1 MLQTAVNQQRA
12 RWGGKFSV
20 SAHRATQAQVARFIR
35 RNTDGVIAENYGK
48 TRPPGDLR
56 VALFPS
62 KHSRVRIPS
71 PALTAKKRGTPGL
84 RLGGQ
89 HWKCILALK
98 GQRTRSGPFAY
109 THPAHPIARC
119 PGAFLSLIKTGI
131 ACQTRAGAARA
142 QPHTYNRR
150 PPLLEPAAQYHPN
163 HSANSYSTCG
173 GTAGESQ
180 SRRSRGSGTCLLN
193 RGPPGW

>member
-1 MLQTAVNQQRA
+1 LATAFGRILLSQFGYWKRRVLQTAVNQQRA

-71 PALTAKKRGTPGL
+71 PALTARNKTSRPPIGGREASDSLSIKSRVFGIESL
-84 RLGGQ
+84 RSALL
-89 HWKCILALK
+89 HVLARISRMTLLQ
-98 GQRTRSGPFAY
+98 GYESCARVTLFRVFPRSRLAEP
-109 THPAHPIARC
+109 HSPPAIAR
-119 PGAFLSLIKTGI
+119 GK
-131 ACQTRAGAARA
+131 
-142 QPHTYNRR
+142 
-150 PPLLEPAAQYHPN
+150 HP
-163 HSANSYSTCG
+163 
-173 GTAGESQ
+173 SQ
-180 SRRSRGSGTCLLN
+180 STPSSDWDLGSS
-193 RGPPGW
+193 